1 MSDHLWVMINRNEA
15 LIQIRKWGAKPLVF
29 SCPHYKYFSTHL
41 HPLIKHDSK
50 KNQFFGSE
58 DYRKLIKE
66 IA

>member
-1 MSDHLWVMINRNEA
+1 MSDHLWVLIDQSEA
-15 LIQIRKWGAKPLVF
+15 LIQIRKWGATPLVC

-50 KNQFFGSE
+50 KNNFFGSE
-58 DYRKLIKE
+58 DYRKLMSE